1 MAKNKVSEWS
11 SVAAN
16 NTDVGGIDIAEGCAP
31 SGINNGIREIMAQVK
46 DMITGADGDS
56 QVVGGNLT
64 VNGTSTL
71 TGAVVATAGVT
82 GATTGAH
89 NGSVGATT
97 PNTGAFTNLSSTGN
111 TTLGDA
117 SADTLIVNATPTFN
131 VAVPIASG
139 GTGSSTASG
148 ARTNLGVTGTGSDTT
163 YAYRAN
169 NLSDL
174 ASASTA
180 RSNLGL
186 GSISTQNSNSVSIT
200 GGSITGITDLAVA
213 DGGTGSST
221 LSANAV
227 LLGNGTSA
235 LQTVAPSTSGNVL
248 TSNGTTWTSA
258 TPAGGIGIG
267 QTWQNVIGSRAGN
280 TTYTNSTGKPIMV
293 NISRGTTVYVG
304 TMVLTVSG
312 VAVALSVCASDAG
325 STVSAIV
332 PNNGTYS
339 LNTTD
344 FDYWAELR

>member
-31 SGINNGIREIMAQVK
+31 SGINNGIRELMAQVK

-82 GATTGAH
+82 GATTGSH

-97 PNTGAFTNLSSTGN
+97 PSTGAFTTLSSTGN

-117 SADTLIVNATPTFN
+117 SADTLTVNATPTFN
-131 VAVPIASG
+131 VAIPVASG

-148 ARTNLGVTGTGSDTT
+148 ARTNLGVTATGSDTT

-180 RSNLGL
+180 RTNLGL
-186 GSISTQNSNSVSIT
+186 GTLSTQNSNSVSIT
-200 GGSITGITDLAVA
+200 GGTVAATFTGNLTGNVT
-213 DGGTGSST
+213 GNVSGSSGSCTGNSATAT
-221 LSANAV
+221 LSTDSTNA
-227 LLGNGTSA
+227 
-235 LQTVAPSTSGNVL
+235 
-248 TSNGTTWTSA
+248 
-258 TPAGGIGIG
+258 IGYS
-267 QTWQNVIGSRAGN
+267 QSWQDVTGSRAIS
-280 TTYTNSTGKPIMV
+280 TSYTNSTGKPIQV
-293 NISRGTTVYVG
+293 SINARSSTAAFIQASVG
-304 TMVLTVSG
+304 G
-312 VAVALSVCASDAG
+312 VTLIGSDNAG
-325 STVSAIV
+325 SSGPRLYISFIV
-332 PNNGTYS
+332 PNGVAYS
-339 LNTTD
+339 FSLSSGSLVSGSLQ
-344 FDYWAELR
+344 WAELR